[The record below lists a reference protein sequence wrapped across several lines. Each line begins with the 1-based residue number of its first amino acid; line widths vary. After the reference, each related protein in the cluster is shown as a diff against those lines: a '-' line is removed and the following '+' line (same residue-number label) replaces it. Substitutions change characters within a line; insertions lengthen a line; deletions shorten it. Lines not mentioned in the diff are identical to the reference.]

1 MRRIDKVHPEEPL
14 SPERPE
20 PAVWESS
27 FTDRDERDPLLSATP
42 MSKTVHWSVP
52 WSDLM
57 MTMFIFFAIMYIFH
71 SSGHGIRS
79 NQSDQEPGINLA
91 TTGAASVMADER
103 NGPSI
108 PGEFQESMSD
118 LYDRSKRTVEAK
130 DLKEFA
136 SVDLVPEKAV
146 RIILTGDLL
155 FDTGKAN
162 LKAQATA
169 LLQEVGKIV
178 RGVPYMVN
186 VVGHTDDVP
195 IHSAE
200 FPTNWELSSARA
212 CTVARFLMEK
222 MEIPEERFY
231 VTGHAY
237 FQSVRPNNSDRNRA
251 ANRRVEI
258 IITKERPQGILEKGA
273 VMLKPRFSERSSGSA
288 YDRWPWNTF

>member
-27 FTDRDERDPLLSATP
+27 FTDREERDPLLSATP

-57 MTMFIFFAIMYIFH
+57 MTMFIVFAIMYIFH
-71 SSGHGIRS
+71 STGHGSRS
-79 NQSDQEPGINLA
+79 NQSDQDPGINLA
-91 TTGAASVMADER
+91 TTGAVSVKADES
-103 NGPSI
+103 NGLSI

-118 LYDRSKRTVEAK
+118 LYDRSKRTVETK

-136 SVDLVPEKAV
+136 SVDLVPDKAV

-155 FDTGKAN
+155 FDTGKAD

-169 LLQEVGKIV
+169 LLQGVGEIV

-212 CTVARFLMEK
+212 CTVARFLMES

-237 FQSVRPNNSDRNRA
+237 YQPVWPNNSDRNRA

-258 IITKERPQGILEKGA
+258 IITRERPQGLPEKSGVILETRA
-273 VMLKPRFSERSSGSA
+273 SERPSRST

>member
-1 MRRIDKVHPEEPL
+1 
-14 SPERPE
+14 
-20 PAVWESS
+20 
-27 FTDRDERDPLLSATP
+27 
-42 MSKTVHWSVP
+42 
-52 WSDLM
+52 
-57 MTMFIFFAIMYIFH
+57 
-71 SSGHGIRS
+71 
-79 NQSDQEPGINLA
+79 
-91 TTGAASVMADER
+91 
-103 NGPSI
+103 
-108 PGEFQESMSD
+108 MSD

-155 FDTGKAN
+155 FDTGKAY

-169 LLQEVGKIV
+169 LLQEVGEIV

-212 CTVARFLMEK
+212 CTVARFLMEN

-231 VTGHAY
+231 VTGYAY
-237 FQSVRPNNSDRNRA
+237 FQPVRPNNTDRNRA

-258 IITKERPQGILEKGA
+258 IITKERPQGMLEKGA
-273 VMLKPRFSERSSGSA
+273 VMLESRFSERSSGSA